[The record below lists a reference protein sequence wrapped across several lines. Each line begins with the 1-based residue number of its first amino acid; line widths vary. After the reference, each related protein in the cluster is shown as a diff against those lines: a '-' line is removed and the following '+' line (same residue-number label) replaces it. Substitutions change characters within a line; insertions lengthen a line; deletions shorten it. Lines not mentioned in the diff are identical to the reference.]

1 MALILVRGDN
11 NSKLL
16 NAIADIE
23 RHAQLH
29 LIGSPQ
35 KIDAEFAD
43 SIVESILKAPLRNK
57 SKVATAFF
65 VNEDNTFAIMQIKK
79 IRPPAH
85 VIVVSD
91 EYDEFRVLKDK
102 LNNAPT
108 FKGYYSSKS
117 VKNTERKDYKVK

>member
-16 NAIADIE
+16 NAVADIE
-23 RHAQLH
+23 RYAL
-29 LIGSPQ
+29 LNVIGSPQ

-43 SIVESILKAPLRNK
+43 SMVESILDAPLRNK
-57 SKVATAFF
+57 SNIATAFF
-65 VNEDNTFAIMQIKK
+65 VKEDSTLAIMQIKK

-91 EYDEFRVLKDK
+91 EYKEFDLLNKK
-102 LNNAPT
+102 LNDAPV
-108 FKGYYSSKS
+108 FKGYYSNKS
-117 VKNTERKDYKVK
+117 VKSTELKDYKVK